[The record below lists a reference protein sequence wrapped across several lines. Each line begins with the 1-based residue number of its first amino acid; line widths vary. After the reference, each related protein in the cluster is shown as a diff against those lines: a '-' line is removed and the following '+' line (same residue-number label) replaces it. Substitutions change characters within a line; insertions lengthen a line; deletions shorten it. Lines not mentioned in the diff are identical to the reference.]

1 MIKRYKVI
9 EQSARIERLVRKA
22 YISRKKFSIAST
34 QIRKI
39 RGEVFKLSMFQ
50 FFIPLL
56 FYIVALVIY
65 AILSILIFKQY
76 IDVIDLNNVC
86 LVPPPIGI
94 PLQSYGCRIWIVWIH
109 FLVFVLYLPLY
120 DYYTKKYLS

>member
-1 MIKRYKVI
+1 MALSISFIVNSLALYGVVSVIKRCKII
-9 EQSARIERLVRKA
+9 EYSARIERLARKA

-65 AILSILIFKQY
+65 AILSILISKQY

-86 LVPPPIGI
+86 LVPPPRNT
-94 PLQSYGCRIWIVWIH
+94 SSFVW
-109 FLVFVLYLPLY
+109 L
-120 DYYTKKYLS
+120 